1 MQQDITIIHD
11 YLQQNIWF
19 LNAILNSMLNTQV
32 DILQQKFRCRQ
43 VVPSN
48 SLKYLEFCHW
58 TNKTL
63 SNR

>member
-32 DILQQKFRCRQ
+32 DILQQKFRYRQ
-43 VVPSN
+43 VIPSN
-48 SLKYLEFCHW
+48 SLKYLEICFYALE
-58 TNKTL
+58 NFF
-63 SNR
+63 S